1 MVLSVLLK
9 FLYPPPASVVITAMS
24 VVSFVSLSNAGW
36 TETKGK
42 HMQYSK
48 LRSAA
53 GDGDGDGDGEKKKE
67 KATVSSKVGMIVLYT
82 PAFLAGVSS
91 FFIFPVADFRFNLLR
106 SAVTTHFFKRVFE
119 VQTRLLFIRSK
130 NS

>member
-24 VVSFVSLSNAGW
+24 VISFVSMSNAGW
-36 TETKGK
+36 TEMKGK

-53 GDGDGDGDGEKKKE
+53 GDGDEKKKE
-67 KATVSSKVGMIVLYT
+67 KAEVSSKVGMIVLYT

-91 FFIFPVADFRFNLLR
+91 FFIFPLADFRFNLLR

-119 VQTRLLFIRSK
+119 VQTHPPYAAA
-130 NS
+130 